1 MRLAFVT
8 DIHGNRE
15 GFSAV
20 LDDLADR
27 RIDRIALL
35 GDLVGYGPDPEWCV
49 DRAKELVEAGAFAV
63 KGNHDHA
70 INDPSESMNSI
81 ARLAIEWTRPRL
93 TSHQR
98 DFLASLPLVIETG
111 DIALAHA
118 SLNSPESW
126 AYITDDRRAVPSFR
140 RTTARLIACG
150 HTHVPTLISHDT
162 AGIVRQHQVPIASPV
177 PLLRSRRWLVVIGA
191 AGQPRDGSPAAAYAI
206 YDFATNEFEF
216 RRVPYDVGTTVNK
229 IRAAGLPEP
238 LAMRLQKGI

>member
-27 RIDRIALL
+27 RIDRMALL
-35 GDLVGYGPDPEWCV
+35 GDVVGYGPDPEWCV
-49 DRAKELVEAGAFAV
+49 DRVIELVDKGALAV
-63 KGNHDHA
+63 RGNHDQA

-81 ARLAIEWTRPRL
+81 ARIAIDWTRPRL
-93 TSHQR
+93 SKSQR
-98 DFLASLPLVIETG
+98 DFLGSLPLTVETG

-118 SLNSPESW
+118 SLNAPEAW
-126 AYITDDRRAVPSFR
+126 MYITDDRRAVPSFR

-177 PLLRSRRWLVVIGA
+177 PLLRSRRWLVVIGS
-191 AGQPRDGSPAAAYAI
+191 AGQPRDGSPAAGYAI
-206 YDFATNEFEF
+206 YDSATNEFEF

-238 LAMRLQKGI
+238 LAMRVQKGS